1 MDLGRVHAMTPR
13 RDLNWNAAFKR
24 LRNNP
29 KLRLIVA
36 ALVPAAVHHVQTA
49 RAVERAGAYL
59 SHLRITGGLHL
70 PDKAVVTD
78 EEPTNSAGP
87 AKIDRQTDR

>member
-1 MDLGRVHAMTPR
+1 MTPR

-36 ALVPAAVHHVQTA
+36 ALAPAAVHHVQAT
-49 RAVERAGAYL
+49 RAVERAEAHP
-59 SHLRITGGLHL
+59 SHQRITSALHL
-70 PDKAVVTD
+70 PDNAVVTG

-87 AKIDRQTDR
+87 AKIVRQTDR